1 VIDPKALGGDAV
13 YSERIE
19 ALVTA
24 MLADEGVRLPGQRR
38 LQLLEASKKS
48 GLKVPQ
54 PLLDTIRSL
63 C

>member
-1 VIDPKALGGDAV
+1 
-13 YSERIE
+13 
-19 ALVTA
+19 

-38 LQLLEASKKS
+38 LQLLEAAKQS

-54 PLLDTIRSL
+54 SMLDTIRSL